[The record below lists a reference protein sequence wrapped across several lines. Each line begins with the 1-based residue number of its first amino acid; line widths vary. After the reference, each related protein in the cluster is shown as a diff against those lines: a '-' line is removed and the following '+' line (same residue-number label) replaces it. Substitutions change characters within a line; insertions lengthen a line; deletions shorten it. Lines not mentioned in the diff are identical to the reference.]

1 MFVSREKIKKINE
14 EFRKK
19 KYSTDVISFPSG
31 LEDYLGDVILCR
43 EEIIENAQRLGVN
56 PEEEM
61 TRVIVH
67 GFLHLIG
74 YEDDNREKKKKMWI
88 KQEEI
93 MKELKKEKLTC
104 IL

>member
-1 MFVSREKIKKINE
+1 MQKITEK
-14 EFRKK
+14 FRKK
-19 KYSTDVISFPSG
+19 KYSGDVLSFPSG
-31 LEDYLGDVILCR
+31 LEDYLGDVILCP
-43 EEIIENAQRLGVN
+43 EEIIDNARRLGVD

-67 GFLHLIG
+67 GFLHLLG
-74 YEDDNREKKKKMWI
+74 YEDGDREKKKKMWL

-93 MKELKKEKLTC
+93 LRELKKEKLTC